1 MQGPRCA
8 DSSSAG
14 LARASAI
21 FPAWQ
26 QSRAGVKL
34 CKPSPKD
41 PIPKKLRSVVRF
53 AFHQIV
59 LANSIQNL
67 HSDSRLTDAIDD
79 DSRNHF
85 RTPISGT
92 TRLARRAAVHQ
103 YGDSQHGL
111 AMAIGLQV
119 ERSIHRPAAWS
130 SAAAPSPAVWTSLLR
145 RARAASM
152 DSAIALRSAG
162 GRKGKA
168 WADWCGGPCIRW
180 AR

>member
-1 MQGPRCA
+1 MALGRDRLVRPGPRQSNSGPRAQGTQVPVQGPRCA

-14 LARASAI
+14 LAKPSAI
-21 FPAWQ
+21 FSAWQ
-26 QSRAGVKL
+26 QSLAGVKL
-34 CKPSPKD
+34 CKPRPKKP

-103 YGDSQHGL
+103 YGEL
-111 AMAIGLQV
+111 
-119 ERSIHRPAAWS
+119 R
-130 SAAAPSPAVWTSLLR
+130 VW
-145 RARAASM
+145 
-152 DSAIALRSAG
+152 DPG
-162 GRKGKA
+162 DG
-168 WADWCGGPCIRW
+168 
-180 AR
+180 

>member
-1 MQGPRCA
+1 MALGRDRQVRPGPRQSNSGPRAQGTQVPVQGPRCA

-14 LARASAI
+14 LAKPSAI
-21 FPAWQ
+21 FSAWQ
-26 QSRAGVKL
+26 QSLSGVKL
-34 CKPSPKD
+34 CKPSAKKN

-92 TRLARRAAVHQ
+92 TR
-103 YGDSQHGL
+103 
-111 AMAIGLQV
+111 
-119 ERSIHRPAAWS
+119 
-130 SAAAPSPAVWTSLLR
+130 
-145 RARAASM
+145 
-152 DSAIALRSAG
+152 
-162 GRKGKA
+162 
-168 WADWCGGPCIRW
+168 
-180 AR
+180 

>member
-14 LARASAI
+14 LAEPSAI
-21 FPAWQ
+21 FTAWQ
-26 QSRAGVKL
+26 QEPCMGETLQAHL
-34 CKPSPKD
+34 AEN

-92 TRLARRAAVHQ
+92 TR
-103 YGDSQHGL
+103 
-111 AMAIGLQV
+111 
-119 ERSIHRPAAWS
+119 
-130 SAAAPSPAVWTSLLR
+130 
-145 RARAASM
+145 
-152 DSAIALRSAG
+152 
-162 GRKGKA
+162 
-168 WADWCGGPCIRW
+168 
-180 AR
+180 

>member
-1 MQGPRCA
+1 MALGRDRQVRPGPRQSNSGPRAQGTQVPVQGPRCA

-14 LARASAI
+14 LARALAI
-21 FPAWQ
+21 FTAWQ
-26 QSRAGVKL
+26 LSLAGVKL
-34 CKPSPKD
+34 CKPSGKN

-92 TRLARRAAVHQ
+92 TRLARRAAV
-103 YGDSQHGL
+103 
-111 AMAIGLQV
+111 
-119 ERSIHRPAAWS
+119 E
-130 SAAAPSPAVWTSLLR
+130 
-145 RARAASM
+145 
-152 DSAIALRSAG
+152 
-162 GRKGKA
+162 
-168 WADWCGGPCIRW
+168 
-180 AR
+180 